1 MAPRQTSAESG
12 ADGQCNTPPT
22 VTTPTDTTPSG
33 ASTTTGAP
41 TTGTGPSVA
50 PSVSATTDALI
61 DQHAD
66 AADRPVE
73 VTSAFSSLSIHSYR
87 MLWWAGTFSFMA
99 VQMQF
104 LLRGILAWDLTEREG
119 ALGLVYLF
127 FGVSMLIATPLGGVA
142 ADRLPNRKVLMASQV
157 VLVFGATG
165 MGIVVVADIAQLW
178 MLLVAAIATGTAFG
192 FYGPARI
199 AFAAKLVG
207 RDQLGN
213 AITLSMLSL
222 NGTRVFAPAFA
233 GMLAGIAFFG
243 IGGAYL
249 VSATFS
255 IVSLIFLMRCPEGE
269 VVVATST
276 SGPFTEIAN
285 GVRYVKADPPLRRLI
300 VSSFFVIMFGFN
312 YVAFIPA
319 LVKDVFE
326 LSDSYVGILMSGS
339 AVGAIVVSVLLA
351 RHADGPFARRLMI
364 ISGVCFGGAVAAM
377 SAAPVFLV
385 ALLAVSFVGAGA
397 AGYQSLSNTIALSMT
412 EDSHQ
417 GRVQSLLM
425 LSFAGFGIAALPLGL
440 LAEAIGL
447 RYAMAL
453 MGIVAVGASMTYV
466 VLERLGS
473 DAANQATPPSGSL
486 PAG

>member
-1 MAPRQTSAESG
+1 MLRREPSDATDVDGHEIAASAESV
-12 ADGQCNTPPT
+12 P
-22 VTTPTDTTPSG
+22 
-33 ASTTTGAP
+33 
-41 TTGTGPSVA
+41 
-50 PSVSATTDALI
+50 ATL
-61 DQHAD
+61 
-66 AADRPVE
+66 
-73 VTSAFSSLSIHSYR
+73 SAFSSLRIDSYR
-87 MLWWAGTFSFMA
+87 LLWWAGTFSFMA

-119 ALGLVYLF
+119 ALGLVYLC
-127 FGVSMLIATPLGGVA
+127 FGISMLIATPLGGVA
-142 ADRLPNRKVLMASQV
+142 ADRLPNRKVLMASQL
-157 VLVFGATG
+157 VLVAGATG
-165 MGIVVVADIAQLW
+165 MGIVVVADVAQLW
-178 MLLVAAIATGTAFG
+178 MLLVAAVATGSAFG

-249 VSATFS
+249 VSAGFS

-269 VVVATST
+269 VAVVTATA
-276 SGPFTEIAN
+276 GPFTEIAN
-285 GVRYVKADPPLRRLI
+285 GVRYVMADPPLRRLI

-326 LSDSYVGILMSGS
+326 LSDGYVGLLMSGS
-339 AVGAIVVSVLLA
+339 AIGAIAVSFSLA
-351 RHADGPFARRLMI
+351 RHADGPHARRLMI
-364 ISGVCFGGAVAAM
+364 ISGVCFGAGVVALAVAPA
-377 SAAPVFLV
+377 F
-385 ALLAVSFVGAGA
+385 ALAVLAVSFVGAGA

-447 RYAMAL
+447 RYAMGL
-453 MGIVAVGASMTYV
+453 MGVVAVSASVAYV
-466 VLERLGS
+466 LFERGGGNERTTSALA
-473 DAANQATPPSGSL
+473 DNTD
-486 PAG
+486 PAIAG

>member
-1 MAPRQTSAESG
+1 MLRREPSDEKDVGGHEEPATSVSDQPTTSTTGQTAEKSHDT
-12 ADGQCNTPPT
+12 AA
-22 VTTPTDTTPSG
+22 TTP
-33 ASTTTGAP
+33 A
-41 TTGTGPSVA
+41 
-50 PSVSATTDALI
+50 ATAN
-61 DQHAD
+61 
-66 AADRPVE
+66 
-73 VTSAFSSLSIHSYR
+73 SAFSSLSIDSYR

-127 FGVSMLIATPLGGVA
+127 FGFSMLIATPLGGVA
-142 ADRLPNRKVLMASQV
+142 ADRLPNRKVLMASQL
-157 VLVFGATG
+157 VLVAGATG
-165 MGIVVVADIAQLW
+165 MGIVVVADVAQLW
-178 MLLVAAIATGTAFG
+178 MLLVAAVATGSAFG

-249 VSATFS
+249 VSAGFS
-255 IVSLIFLMRCPEGE
+255 IVSLVFLMRCPDGE
-269 VVVATST
+269 VAVSTST

-285 GVRYVKADPPLRRLI
+285 GIRYVKADPPLRRLI

-319 LVKDVFE
+319 LVKDVFD
-326 LSDSYVGILMSGS
+326 LTDGYVGLLMSGS
-339 AVGAIVVSVLLA
+339 AIGAIVVSVSLA

-364 ISGVCFGGAVAAM
+364 VSSLCFGMSVVALAVA
-377 SAAPVFLV
+377 PTF
-385 ALLAVSFVGAGA
+385 ALAVLAVSFVGAGA

-453 MGIVAVGASMTYV
+453 MGVVAGAASVAYVFFDRVGADTPV
-466 VLERLGS
+466 AG
-473 DAANQATPPSGSL
+473 QATDSSGSVI
-486 PAG
+486 AS

>member
-1 MAPRQTSAESG
+1 MPATSPTDLAGDLHEG
-12 ADGQCNTPPT
+12 DGDTT
-22 VTTPTDTTPSG
+22 ATTPTN
-33 ASTTTGAP
+33 
-41 TTGTGPSVA
+41 
-50 PSVSATTDALI
+50 
-61 DQHAD
+61 
-66 AADRPVE
+66 
-73 VTSAFSSLSIHSYR
+73 SAFSSLSIDSYR

-127 FGVSMLIATPLGGVA
+127 FGFSMLIATPLGGVA
-142 ADRLPNRKVLMASQV
+142 ADRLPNRKVLIASQL
-157 VLVFGATG
+157 VLVAGATG
-165 MGIVVVADIAQLW
+165 MGIVVVADVAELW
-178 MLLVAAIATGTAFG
+178 MLLVAAVATGSAFG

-249 VSATFS
+249 VSACFS
-255 IVSLIFLMRCPEGE
+255 IVSLVFLMRCPEGDI
-269 VVVATST
+269 VVSTST

-319 LVKDVFE
+319 LVKDVFD
-326 LSDSYVGILMSGS
+326 LTDGYVGLLMSGS
-339 AVGAIVVSVLLA
+339 AIGAIAVSFSLA
-351 RHADGPFARRLMI
+351 RHADGPHARRLMI
-364 ISGVCFGGAVAAM
+364 ISSLCFGSSVVALAVA
-377 SAAPVFLV
+377 PTF
-385 ALLAVSFVGAGA
+385 ALGVLAVSFVGAGA

-453 MGIVAVGASMTYV
+453 MGIVAVGASAAYV
-466 VLERLGS
+466 FFERVGS
-473 DAANQATPPSGSL
+473 SEQVVERPADTSG
-486 PAG
+486 PVIAG

>member
-1 MAPRQTSAESG
+1 MPATSPTDLAGDLHEG
-12 ADGQCNTPPT
+12 DGDTT
-22 VTTPTDTTPSG
+22 ATTPTN
-33 ASTTTGAP
+33 
-41 TTGTGPSVA
+41 
-50 PSVSATTDALI
+50 
-61 DQHAD
+61 
-66 AADRPVE
+66 
-73 VTSAFSSLSIHSYR
+73 SAFSSLSIDSYR

-127 FGVSMLIATPLGGVA
+127 FGFSMLIATPLGGVA
-142 ADRLPNRKVLMASQV
+142 ADRLPNRKVLIASQL
-157 VLVFGATG
+157 VLVAGATG
-165 MGIVVVADIAQLW
+165 MGIVVVADVAELW
-178 MLLVAAIATGTAFG
+178 MLLVAAVATGSAFG

-249 VSATFS
+249 VSACFS
-255 IVSLIFLMRCPEGE
+255 IVSLVFLMRCPEGDI
-269 VVVATST
+269 VVSTST

-319 LVKDVFE
+319 LVKDVFD
-326 LSDSYVGILMSGS
+326 LTDGYVGLLMSGS
-339 AVGAIVVSVLLA
+339 AIGAIAVSFSLA
-351 RHADGPFARRLMI
+351 RHADGPHARRLMI
-364 ISGVCFGGAVAAM
+364 ISSLCFGSSV
-377 SAAPVFLV
+377 V
-385 ALLAVSFVGAGA
+385 ALAVTPTFALGVLAVSFVGAGA

-453 MGIVAVGASMTYV
+453 MGIVAVGASAAYV
-466 VLERLGS
+466 FFERVGS
-473 DAANQATPPSGSL
+473 SEQVVERPADTSG
-486 PAG
+486 PVIAG